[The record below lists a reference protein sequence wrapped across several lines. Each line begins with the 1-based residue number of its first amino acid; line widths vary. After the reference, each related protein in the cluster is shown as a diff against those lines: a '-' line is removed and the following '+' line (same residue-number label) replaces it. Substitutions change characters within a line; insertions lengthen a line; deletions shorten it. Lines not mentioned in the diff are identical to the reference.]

1 MNTTSTM
8 GTEPAGLTP
17 PLQEALVDNAP
28 NAAGS
33 STGSLNELIADL
45 FAPGASARVA
55 AYAGLKNGYAHDSDA
70 VNRLLAYAKQH
81 PNNANGIY
89 NTLVVLSHLNY
100 GQLKGVNQAEV
111 RAFAESA
118 RSLGS
123 KTSGRVD
130 VLLERL
136 AK

>member
-70 VNRLLAYAKQH
+70 VNL
-81 PNNANGIY
+81 
-89 NTLVVLSHLNY
+89 
-100 GQLKGVNQAEV
+100 AEV